1 MIIDLPPG
9 CLLTSSLSLF
19 LEGYVRRL
27 QDLDPAWLSMAEEH
41 STVSNSSSMASH
53 CFHRVCDEEPGSP
66 SATDEDSDGYSAS
79 ESSFHVD
86 GKPYKTA
93 SLPAVD
99 IDPLVDL
106 KMSEGADEREA
117 VSILD
122 CQEMSSTFLT

>member
-1 MIIDLPPG
+1 MAKEDSKLSED
-9 CLLTSSLSLF
+9 SS
-19 LEGYVRRL
+19 
-27 QDLDPAWLSMAEEH
+27 A
-41 STVSNSSSMASH
+41 SNSSSMASH

-66 SATDEDSDGYSAS
+66 SATDEDSDGYSS

-106 KMSEGADEREA
+106 KMSEGGEA

-122 CQEMSSTFLT
+122 CQEMSSTFLTSFA